1 MKINK
6 KDIFK
11 NGLWLTLPPL
21 LFSLSLMNY
30 LPPALTPA
38 LFNKDI
44 PELLA
49 IGENITRSVVF
60 ALPVFFSIGFSTK
73 TQKRGLAFYLAGIV
87 FYYFSYAALILFP
100 DSVWSNSMV
109 GVVATAYTNFFWMIG
124 LSLLG
129 EKFYFPTRLPY
140 RPVYFITPV
149 VLFLV
154 LHTTHAVLVY
164 QRSF

>member
-1 MKINK
+1 MKIK
-6 KDIFK
+6 KTDIFT

-38 LFNKDI
+38 LFNQGI

-60 ALPVFFSIGFSTK
+60 ALPAFFSVAFSTK
-73 TQKRGLAFYLAGIV
+73 TQKQGLAFYLVGIV
-87 FYYFSYAALILFP
+87 FYYLSYLALIFFP
-100 DSVWSNSMV
+100 NSVWSNSMV
-109 GVVATAYTNFFWMIG
+109 GVVATAYTNLFWMIG
-124 LSLLG
+124 LGLLG
-129 EKFYFPTRLPY
+129 EKFYFPKGLRY
-140 RPVYFITPV
+140 RAIYFIMPAL
-149 VLFLV
+149 LFLAF
-154 LHTTHAVLVY
+154 HITHAIIVY